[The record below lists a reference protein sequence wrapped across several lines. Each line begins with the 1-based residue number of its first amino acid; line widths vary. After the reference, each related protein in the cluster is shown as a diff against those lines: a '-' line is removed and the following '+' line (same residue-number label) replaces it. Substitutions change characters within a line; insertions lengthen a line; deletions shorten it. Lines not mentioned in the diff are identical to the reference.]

1 MDTYSAGL
9 RLEAD
14 VSPIPLSER
23 ECRVGADP
31 SRYTEGYSF
40 RGGAYEKS
48 LRDRSFVR
56 ATRTLVVDVAWQR

>member
-23 ECRVGADP
+23 EFRVGVDP

-40 RGGAYEKS
+40 REAYEKT

-56 ATRTLVVDVAWQR
+56 TTRTLVVDVAWQR